1 MESRKNGVHITKRNS
16 AAGRKTHP
24 EISKEKCRALRI
36 SQREGTAT
44 DFSPETEETRRQQ
57 DWYLR
62 CYKKISVGLR
72 QDLWI

>member
-57 DWYLR
+57 D
-62 CYKKISVGLR
+62 
-72 QDLWI
+72 